1 MTAGIHVAIVDDQP
15 LLVSAFSALIDA
27 QPDMEVA
34 LSAPDGRRAV
44 ELLTEQAQHRE
55 PVVLM
60 DLRMP
65 VLDGVGAIT
74 ALRAQPST
82 AALPILVL
90 TTFDDDALVLSSL
103 RAGAD
108 GFLLKDTEPQTLLQ
122 AIRTIAAGGAWLD
135 PAVTSTVLAQLSRP
149 DHGGGGAPHP
159 PPQGTGGG
167 RAGAAPSSA
176 REPGGGRVPGAGGS
190 GLYEPLT
197 PRESA
202 VLELVCQGCSNAQI
216 AGRLYLAE
224 STVKSHVKAILGKTG
239 CANRVELVIHAFATG
254 LADLPHPP
262 PVT

>member
-1 MTAGIHVAIVDDQP
+1 MTATIRVAIVDDQP
-15 LLVSAFSALIDA
+15 LLVSAFSALIGA

-44 ELLTEQAQHRE
+44 ELLTGQAPHQH

-74 ALRAQPST
+74 ALRAQPAT

-90 TTFDDDALVLSSL
+90 TTFDDDELVLSSL
-103 RAGAD
+103 RAGAN

-135 PAVTSTVLAQLSRP
+135 PAVTSTVLAQLGHP
-149 DHGGGGAPHP
+149 DHGGTDADQP
-159 PPQGTGGG
+159 PPQEAGDG
-167 RAGAAPSSA
+167 RAGAAPSSRA
-176 REPGGGRVPGAGGS
+176 PGGGRAPGS
-190 GLYEPLT
+190 GGWRLYEPLT
-197 PRESA
+197 PRESG
-202 VLELVCQGCSNAQI
+202 VLELVCQGHSNAQI
-216 AGRLYLAE
+216 AERLYLAE

-239 CANRVELVIHAFATG
+239 CTNRVELVIHAFATG
-254 LADLPHPP
+254 LVDLPHPP
-262 PVT
+262 PVS